1 VNHGVETLLLGDYV
15 RAELGVDPLR
25 GFDVA
30 DWLATPA
37 QRLLEFTS
45 GEVFS
50 DPVGEL
56 TALRDKLG
64 WYPHDVWLLVMA
76 GQWRR
81 VAQLEHFVGRTGSRG
96 DDLGSRVIAASLVR
110 DLMRLALLQERRY
123 PPYGK
128 WLGSAYAE
136 LGRPEEEALAR
147 TLAAGD
153 WHEREDGLVEAY
165 EAVARRHNQLAVT
178 ESVDPTARP
187 FWGRPFQVLFADRFV
202 DSLRAAITDPEVRT
216 IDHEAGPVDAV
227 SDNTDFLDL
236 PRCFRELT
244 DLYDRP

>member
-1 VNHGVETLLLGDYV
+1 MNHGVETLLLGDYV
-15 RAELGVDPLR
+15 RAELGVDPLQ
-25 GFDVA
+25 GFGVA
-30 DWLATPA
+30 DWLATPT

-50 DPVGEL
+50 DSVGEL
-56 TALRDKLG
+56 TALRDKLS

-81 VAQLEHFVGRTGSRG
+81 VAQLEHFVGRTGSRA

-110 DLMRLALLQERRY
+110 DLMRLALLQDRRY
-123 PPYGK
+123 PPYWK
-128 WLGSAYAE
+128 WLGPAYAE
-136 LGRPEEEALAR
+136 LGRPEEEAFAR

-153 WHEREDGLVEAY
+153 WQARESGLVEAY
-165 EAVARRHNQLAVT
+165 EAVARRHNELDVT
-178 ESVDPTARP
+178 EPVDPTVRA
-187 FWGRPFQVLFADRFV
+187 FWGRPFRVLFADRFV
-202 DSLRAAITDPEVRT
+202 DSLRAAITDPAVRG
-216 IDHEAGPVDAV
+216 IDHEAGPVDAL

-236 PRCFRELT
+236 PRCFRELA